1 MQIGDSV
8 KIANEYGEV
17 GINIGIII
25 DKNEAGG
32 QIIYQIQTMQGKL
45 WILEDRVRKL

>member
-8 KIANEYGEV
+8 KIANEMGEV
-17 GINIGIII
+17 GINIGIVLDIKE
-25 DKNEAGG
+25 DAG
-32 QIIYQIQTMQGKL
+32 QRIYQIQTMQGKL